1 MAKGLAAVAAC
12 MLAAGGVAAQEQPVV
27 STDKGRIAGID
38 AGATQ
43 SFKGIP
49 YAAPPVG
56 PLRWRPPAAAA
67 AWPDVRDGSRFGA
80 ACPQPS
86 DHKEAWARVGATSED
101 CLFLNVWR
109 PAKPGRY
116 PVMVFLHGG
125 GFTYGAAGV
134 PLYDGAKLA
143 ARGAV
148 VVTINYRLG
157 LLGYFAHPALTRE
170 DPQGQLGNYG
180 IMDAV
185 AALKWVRANA
195 AGFGGDPGNV
205 TLFGESAGAGVVQLL
220 MGSPIAAGLFHRAV
234 SESGA
239 GGSVLPPLATAE
251 ALGEKLTQAAGLTNV
266 TAAQLRALPL
276 DKLLLRSFPFI
287 DGRVVV
293 ASPGTPFARRTEA
306 TLPLLIG
313 ANSNEATLAANSEAS
328 ARLVLGAR
336 YDEFLTRYGAA
347 MPGVAPAAV
356 KVELAEDALSVL
368 PSASIAAM
376 HAANGAAA
384 FSYYFT
390 QVPANRRAA
399 WAGSPHGGEIEYLF
413 GNPDEGSA
421 WDDADAAV
429 SKQMGDRWV
438 AFARTG
444 RPDAGGGA
452 AWPRAAASGP
462 VRYLS
467 IGTPTRADTLTP
479 LREEVRRVA
488 LAASTARWAAER

>member
-1 MAKGLAAVAAC
+1 MMKGLFAACLLTATAAVAQERP
-12 MLAAGGVAAQEQPVV
+12 VA
-27 STDKGRIAGID
+27 STDKGRVAGVA
-38 AGATQ
+38 AGAVQ

-56 PLRWRPPAAAA
+56 PLRWRAPASAA
-67 AWPDVRDGSRFGA
+67 AWSDVRDGSRFGA

-86 DHKEAWARVGATSED
+86 DHKEAWARVGTTSED

-109 PAKPGRY
+109 PAKAGRY

-170 DPQGQLGNYG
+170 DPNGQLGNYG

-185 AALKWVRANA
+185 AALKWVRTNA
-195 AGFGGDPGNV
+195 AAFGGDPANV

-220 MGSPIAAGLFHRAV
+220 MGSPIAAGLFHKAV

-239 GGSVLPPLATAE
+239 GGSVLPPLAAAE

-266 TAAQLRALPL
+266 TAAQLRSLPV

-293 ASPGTPFARRTEA
+293 ASPGTPFARKTEA
-306 TLPLLIG
+306 KLPLMIG
-313 ANSNEATLAANSEAS
+313 ANSNEGTLTPNSEPT
-328 ARLVLGAR
+328 ARLALGASYDAFLAR
-336 YDEFLTRYGAA
+336 YAA
-347 MPGVAPAAV
+347 MPGATPAAA
-356 KVELAEDALSVL
+356 KVDLGEDALSIL
-368 PSASIAAM
+368 PSASIAVM
-376 HAANGAAA
+376 HAASGGAAY
-384 FSYYFT
+384 SYYFT
-390 QVPANRRAA
+390 QVPASRRAGS
-399 WAGSPHGGEIEYLF
+399 AGSPHGGEIEYLF
-413 GNPDEGSA
+413 GNPDEGSS
-421 WDDADAAV
+421 WDDADRAV
-429 SKQMGDRWV
+429 SKEMGDRWV

-444 RPDAGGGA
+444 KPDAAGGA
-452 AWPRAAASGP
+452 AWPRVAATGP
-462 VRYLS
+462 TRYLS
-467 IGTPTRADTLTP
+467 IGTPTRADALTP
-479 LREEVRRVA
+479 LRDEVRRVS
-488 LAASTARWAAER
+488 LSASAARWATER